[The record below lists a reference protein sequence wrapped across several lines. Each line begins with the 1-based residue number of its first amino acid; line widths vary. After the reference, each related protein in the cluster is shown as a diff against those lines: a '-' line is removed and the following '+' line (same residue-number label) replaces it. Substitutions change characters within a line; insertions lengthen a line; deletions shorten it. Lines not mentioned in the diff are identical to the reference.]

1 MPGMMPPMEGNQ
13 QDTRSYYR
21 RVMDGVI
28 EEIRA
33 GRMPPDAPVPSA
45 AKLAEQ
51 YEVSVPTAQRALR
64 ELKVAGLTRAVPGM
78 GTFVHRDAP
87 AVLGLA
93 PREGGADF
101 EARFVEFRETTNR
114 LLGRYVDLRDFDE
127 AAALQAHESWRKYA
141 QLHPDLL
148 AELLIRDKIAELD
161 GIRRR
166 DPGLEALL
174 PANDQDEDD
183 A

>member
-1 MPGMMPPMEGNQ
+1 MEGNS

-33 GRMPPDAPVPSA
+33 GRMAPDAPVPSA

-51 YEVSVPTAQRALR
+51 YGVSVPTAQRALR

-87 AVLGLA
+87 AVLGLV
-93 PREGGADF
+93 PRGGGADF
-101 EARFVEFRETTNR
+101 EARFAEFQEATER
-114 LLGRYVDLRDFDE
+114 LLGRYVDLRDIDE
-127 AAALQAHESWRKYA
+127 AAAAQAHESWRNYA
-141 QLHPDLL
+141 KLHPDLL
-148 AELLIRDKIAELD
+148 AELLIRDKIAELES
-161 GIRRR
+161 IRRR
-166 DPGLEALL
+166 DPALD
-174 PANDQDEDD
+174 AFTRSNDQGDSG